1 MSILEE
7 KIRKN
12 KELFET
18 AEPSPGHFD
27 KFREKLD
34 VLDEVPQTSSG
45 KYGMLRRIAASFL
58 LLVSLG
64 IALYFLNQQFVTN
77 QVNAS
82 QLPPEIM
89 EVKMYYNKEV
99 TTKLEKIEQ
108 CASTPKD
115 ASTIR
120 QMVQGEF
127 TELEKNT
134 QSLEQEFSKNNNN
147 ERVKNALILNY
158 KTKSEL
164 LDDILSRLCRI

>member
-18 AEPSPGHFD
+18 AEPSPGHFNR
-27 KFREKLD
+27 FRERLEMID
-34 VLDEVPQTSSG
+34 DVPQTSS
-45 KYGMLRRIAASFL
+45 YRFGMLRRIAASFL
-58 LLVSLG
+58 MLITLG
-64 IALYFLNQQFVTN
+64 IALYFLNQQFMANKVS
-77 QVNAS
+77 AS

-108 CASTPKD
+108 CASTPED
-115 ASTIR
+115 AQAIR
-120 QMVQGEF
+120 QLVQGEI
-127 TELEKNT
+127 TELDQNT
-134 QSLEQEFSKNNNN
+134 QSLEQEFSKSNNN